1 MEEEEDLLNKEFGTI
16 CSDISSLQQTSDN
29 ISHEIVSLTAL
40 LETSNSGNTWYVL
53 FAKNLIGKLEKSALI
68 IGSWNQLVSFTEAQT
83 KEVQASKEQA
93 QSKLQNCRDKIL
105 VLKAKQSEL
114 SKKIREVG
122 AEIASKSEIVSV
134 SWANFLSLCDPEKLQ
149 NFSFCVLV
157 SSETN

>member
-1 MEEEEDLLNKEFGTI
+1 MI
-16 CSDISSLQQTSDN
+16 
-29 ISHEIVSLTAL
+29 
-40 LETSNSGNTWYVL
+40 VL

-68 IGSWNQLVSFTEAQT
+68 IGSWTQLLSFPEAQT
-83 KEVQASKEQA
+83 KEVQASKEQS

-134 SWANFLSLCDPEKLQ
+134 SWANFLSLCDP
-149 NFSFCVLV
+149 
-157 SSETN
+157 